1 MRKQNTATVHVSN
14 LSKSTLQRIK
24 AAAARFGVIGDAPA
38 VRFALEQYVA
48 GNSIH
53 SLEPDSRKPVT
64 EGQEDAT

>member
-1 MRKQNTATVHVSN
+1 MSKARKTVQLTN
-14 LSKSTLQRIK
+14 ISTTTLRRLK
-24 AAAARFGVIGDAPA
+24 AKAARFGIIGDAPA

-48 GNSIH
+48 GNTIH